1 MLSEYREIFLE
12 ELEEQLQ
19 VMDGEILKLEQS
31 GESGIVIQSLFRA
44 AHTIKG
50 SSAAMGFEEMKQLTH
65 EMEHLL
71 DRVRSGQL
79 AVSGA
84 LIDLL
89 FTALDILKQLKRDI
103 MGGESSSADISDC
116 IWALRNFGGED
127 HQDLDGDRPDAEEM
141 PAGRGKPSLSLDL
154 RLRVQERMEF
164 GQKLFWVDIRI
175 ASECLIRG
183 ARAYVIHSAL
193 NEYGDVFLADPEPE
207 GLNEEAP
214 GDLLFLYAGNQSLEE
229 LQAFADGLMEVERAV
244 VEPLA
249 PEEAA
254 VSGAG
259 AAERAAGSAPGAA
272 GTAGPAGSA
281 AGTAGPAGS
290 ATDAAGTTGPAGSTR
305 DAAGTAGR
313 SASAAA
319 ADAPPHA
326 AALASR
332 PSAEDVS
339 APAKAK
345 SPTIRVSVERL
356 EHLMNLVGEL
366 VIDQTRIH
374 QVERTQ
380 RRRFADE
387 TVDELG
393 DIADHLSRIIGDLQ
407 ESVMKTRMLPI
418 EQLFNRFPRMIRDL
432 SRMLGKEIEL
442 VLEGKDTELD
452 RTLIEEI
459 ADPLIHLIR
468 NAVDHGIEKPEVRT
482 LSGKSAGG
490 VLTIRA
496 AHEDNQVVIYVQDD
510 GAGIDP
516 ARMIR
521 SALQKGVITQEEAGQ
536 LSEREAVELIFRP
549 GFSTAST
556 VSDVSGRGVGMDI
569 VRSHIEK
576 LNGLID
582 IETRLGQGTCFK
594 IKLPLTLAIIVGLQV
609 KLGGRTFIVPMS
621 NIAEIVRVNPDEI
634 RSIQGQSVI
643 VLRNQV
649 IPVARLHDYLQIPYT
664 ANTGSH
670 IPLVIVGSA
679 EKRLALAVDELIGNQ
694 EIVIKSLGPYI
705 GKVDG
710 IAGATILG
718 DGNVALILEIASIIG
733 RTGGRPH

>member
-103 MGGESSSADISDC
+103 VGGESSSADISDC
-116 IWALRNFGGED
+116 IRALRNFGGED
-127 HQDLDGDRPDAEEM
+127 QQDLDGDRPDAEEM
-141 PAGRGKPSLSLDL
+141 HAGRGKPSLSLDL

-214 GDLLFLYAGNQSLEE
+214 GDLLFLYAGNQSREE

-259 AAERAAGSAPGAA
+259 AAECAAGSAAGAGESAALYAA
-272 GTAGPAGSA
+272 GTAGHAGSAAGA

-290 ATDAAGTTGPAGSTR
+290 ATDAAGTTGRA
-305 DAAGTAGR
+305 
-313 SASAAA
+313 ASAAA
-319 ADAPPHA
+319 AADVPPHA
-326 AALASR
+326 AAPASR
-332 PSAEDVS
+332 PSAEDAS

-516 ARMIR
+516 VRMIR

>member
-1 MLSEYREIFLE
+1 MLSEYKEIFLE

-103 MGGESSSADISDC
+103 VGGESSSADISDC
-116 IWALRNFGGED
+116 VRALRNFGGED
-127 HQDLDGDRPDAEEM
+127 QDMDTDRADAEVL
-141 PAGRGKPSLSLDL
+141 PAHRGKPSLSLDL
-154 RLRVQERMEF
+154 RLRVQERMEL
-164 GQKLFWVDIRI
+164 GQKVFWVDIRI

-207 GLNEEAP
+207 GLNEEGP

-249 PEEAA
+249 QEEVA

-259 AAERAAGSAPGAA
+259 AAERAAGAGESAAPAATGTAGPAGSAPAAA
-272 GTAGPAGSA
+272 GTAGPAGA
-281 AGTAGPAGS
+281 AGA
-290 ATDAAGTTGPAGSTR
+290 
-305 DAAGTAGR
+305 
-313 SASAAA
+313 
-319 ADAPPHA
+319 APPHA
-326 AALASR
+326 AAPASR
-332 PSAEDVS
+332 PSAEDAS

-393 DIADHLSRIIGDLQ
+393 HIADHLSRIISDLQ

-521 SALQKGVITQEEAGQ
+521 SALEKGVITQEEAGQ

-549 GFSTAST
+549 GFSTASI

-609 KLGGRTFIVPMS
+609 KLGGRTFIVPMR

-649 IPVARLHDYLQIPYT
+649 IPVARLHDYLQIPYK

-705 GKVDG
+705 GKVEG

>member
-1 MLSEYREIFLE
+1 
-12 ELEEQLQ
+12 
-19 VMDGEILKLEQS
+19 
-31 GESGIVIQSLFRA
+31 
-44 AHTIKG
+44 
-50 SSAAMGFEEMKQLTH
+50 
-65 EMEHLL
+65 
-71 DRVRSGQL
+71 
-79 AVSGA
+79 
-84 LIDLL
+84 
-89 FTALDILKQLKRDI
+89 
-103 MGGESSSADISDC
+103 
-116 IWALRNFGGED
+116 
-127 HQDLDGDRPDAEEM
+127 
-141 PAGRGKPSLSLDL
+141 
-154 RLRVQERMEF
+154 
-164 GQKLFWVDIRI
+164 
-175 ASECLIRG
+175 
-183 ARAYVIHSAL
+183 
-193 NEYGDVFLADPEPE
+193 
-207 GLNEEAP
+207 
-214 GDLLFLYAGNQSLEE
+214 
-229 LQAFADGLMEVERAV
+229 
-244 VEPLA
+244 
-249 PEEAA
+249 
-254 VSGAG
+254 
-259 AAERAAGSAPGAA
+259 
-272 GTAGPAGSA
+272 AGSA
-281 AGTAGPAGS
+281 A
-290 ATDAAGTTGPAGSTR
+290 
-305 DAAGTAGR
+305 
-313 SASAAA
+313 AAA

-326 AALASR
+326 AASASR
-332 PSAEDVS
+332 PSAEDAS

-393 DIADHLSRIIGDLQ
+393 HIADHLSRIIGDLQ

-482 LSGKSAGG
+482 LSGKTAGG

-649 IPVARLHDYLQIPYT
+649 IPVARLHDYFQIPYT